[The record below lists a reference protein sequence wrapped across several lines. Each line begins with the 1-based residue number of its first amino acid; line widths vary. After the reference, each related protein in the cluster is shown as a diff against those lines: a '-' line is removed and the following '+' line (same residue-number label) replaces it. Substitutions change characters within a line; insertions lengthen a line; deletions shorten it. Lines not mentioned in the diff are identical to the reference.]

1 MPKRRTP
8 LAETAAATQSIEWT
22 PFDWRKGS
30 RQRLPPERKWVLVAV
45 QSTVG
50 GLPAGAG
57 AGWLK
62 FAAGDPDSP
71 KFIMPGIYPA
81 HGVVIAWAD
90 CLPIGFAVPTADA
103 AECYFSACSFSL
115 MLHDYSER
123 RIECERETIEDYRRQ
138 GYTVE
143 KTVAAITINALHN
156 GTYGSRAR

>member
-1 MPKRRTP
+1 MTTATP
-8 LAETAAATQSIEWT
+8 TSAILPIQWTA
-22 PFDWRKGS
+22 FDWRKGR
-30 RQRLPPERKWVLVAV
+30 RQQLPLERKWVLVAV

-57 AGWLK
+57 AGYLK
-62 FAAGDPDSP
+62 YAAGDPDSP

-90 CLPIGFAVPTADA
+90 CLPIEFAVPTADA
-103 AECYFSACSFSL
+103 AECYFSACSFLL